1 MIGYL
6 YEHQQQVEQLTSY
19 QRPKKTNDEIK
30 DGSALSSDG
39 LNKCNTIL
47 EVLLTNIKLKP
58 SIKQNMYILI
68 YYSWVS
74 QSRWGNGSKSN
85 PTYILIF
92 THILIVL
99 TTHRNT
105 YSYS

>member
-74 QSRWGNGSKSN
+74 QSRWGNGSKHGPNLYS
-85 PTYILIF
+85 
-92 THILIVL
+92 HI
-99 TTHRNT
+99 
-105 YSYS
+105 YSYINSSYYT